1 MAVSIMA
8 DPIKLYDVMF
18 PPMVVRVRPENLLQ
32 LKNNDYE
39 RLLVKNLMWY
49 SSLID
54 DLRLIS
60 IDASTGDEDADS
72 RLLHDVNLLI
82 LRAEQ
87 ERAEIETMIHKAY
100 RDTSPIDT
108 LALNSV
114 RRHRQDRIVG
124 WQQDFD
130 RLPKPR
136 QLLLPEKDKR
146 SMTFGSMRNM
156 FPKRSELVGLFD
168 QTTGRD
174 SDAESLIFQRRIVS
188 DPTTSASESELIDNL
203 RHKTINQ
210 EARKALG
217 DFNSLNAQEQI
228 VGSLGKEILTLPPVD
243 EVSKSE
249 TEDDSD
255 VTIEA
260 SNAPPI
266 AKEDL
271 VQGSVVSYYSRID
284 YWFSVTDCSC
294 RILMSRQTRL

>member
-1 MAVSIMA
+1 
-8 DPIKLYDVMF
+8 MF
-18 PPMVVRVRPENLLQ
+18 PPVHVRVRPENLLL

-60 IDASTGDEDADS
+60 IDASTGDEDADA

-87 ERAEIETMIHKAY
+87 ERAEIESMIHKAY
-100 RDTSPIDT
+100 KVTSPTDT

-114 RRHRQDRIVG
+114 RRHRQDRMVG

-136 QLLLPEKDKR
+136 QLLLSEKDKR
-146 SMTFGSMRNM
+146 TMTFGSVRNM

-168 QTTGRD
+168 PFPPGRD
-174 SDAESLIFQRRIVS
+174 SDGESIFFPRRIVS
-188 DPTTSASESELIDNL
+188 DPATSASESEQIETL
-203 RHKTINQ
+203 RAKNISQ
-210 EARKALG
+210 EARRTL
-217 DFNSLNAQEQI
+217 NEMSSLDAQEQVI
-228 VGSLGKEILTLPPVD
+228 GSLGKGIVALPPVD
-243 EVSKSE
+243 EVTKSE
-249 TEDDSD
+249 TEGDVDSD

-260 SNAPPI
+260 LAGP
-266 AKEDL
+266 AQ
-271 VQGSVVSYYSRID
+271 VQEKSEAQAVCVH
-284 YWFSVTDCSC
+284 F
-294 RILMSRQTRL
+294 